1 MINNG
6 LFEDEFSDP
15 LPKVETKQSPNYSK
29 DLQTLPQKIQTTTF
43 AKLKYIQ
50 WIESNILGGWTQ
62 KNLEPLLSLMPE
74 VEGEKK
80 PSWRTIAR
88 WYSAYVNADKSILA
102 LIPNHQKKG
111 NRDRHTSTDKYFE
124 KSLARYL
131 VKEKPSVASA
141 YKYYADLIIIEND
154 SVIGST
160 LKPLTYKAFKNR
172 IDNLPQY
179 DIMIARYG
187 KRLADIAFNKVE
199 GHKRP
204 TRVLEKVEIDHT
216 PLDLILLDDEL
227 HIPLGRPTLTM
238 LVDVYSHCIV
248 GYYFSFSEPSYDAV
262 RRAMLNAM
270 KPKYEVAKLY
280 PDTINEWQCAGK
292 IETLVV
298 DNGAEFWSNSLELA
312 CEEIG
317 INTQYNPVA
326 KPWLKPFVERMFGTI
341 NTELLD
347 PVPGKTFSNILQKH
361 EYNPKKD
368 AIMRFTTFMQLFH
381 KWVVDV
387 YHKDSDSR
395 FKYIPSQLWEQGF
408 NTLPP
413 TVLNQEDLQ
422 QLDVVLSISKKR
434 ILRKGGI
441 RLENLSY
448 DSNELANYRKQFS
461 HKESLEVLIKL
472 NSDDISYIYVYL
484 DKLEHYIKVPCIDPS
499 GYTQGL
505 SLNQHKINIR
515 IHRDFV
521 SGAIDNVGLAKAR
534 MFIHNKIQSEFEVL
548 KHSPKSTKV
557 KGGKALAKH
566 QNVSSDNQKSITKS
580 STLVI
585 KETEEKTQPTDSWD
599 DFISDIDGF

>member
-1 MINNG
+1 MFN
-6 LFEDEFSDP
+6 DEFNQP
-15 LPKVETKQSPNYSK
+15 LPKVETKLRTNYAK
-29 DLQTLPQKIQTTTF
+29 DLEALPDKIKKTTF
-43 AKLKYIQ
+43 AKFKYIQ
-50 WIESNILGGWTQ
+50 WIEANILGGWTQ
-62 KNLEPLLSLMPE
+62 KNLEPLLKLMPE

-80 PSWRTIAR
+80 PNWRTAAR
-88 WYSAYVNADKSILA
+88 WYRAYTSADKNIMA
-102 LIPNHQKKG
+102 LVPRHHKKG
-111 NRDRHTSTDKYFE
+111 NRECNTSTNKFFE
-124 KSLARYL
+124 KALERYL
-131 VKEKPSVASA
+131 VKEKPSVSSA
-141 YKYYADLIIIEND
+141 YKFYKDLVTIEND
-154 SVIGST
+154 NFTGSD

-179 DIMIARYG
+179 EVMVARYG
-187 KRLADIAFNKVE
+187 KHLADIAFNKVE

-270 KPKYEVAKLY
+270 KPKSEVAKLY
-280 PDTINEWQCAGK
+280 PDTINEWNCNGK

-298 DNGAEFWSNSLELA
+298 DNGAEFWSNNLELA

-387 YHKDSDSR
+387 YHQDADSR

-408 NTLPP
+408 NILPP
-413 TVLNQEDLQ
+413 ALLSDADFQ
-422 QLDVVLSISKKR
+422 QLDIVLSVSNHR
-434 ILRKGGI
+434 MLRKGGI

-448 DSNELANYRKQFS
+448 DSSELANYRKQFS
-461 HKESLEVLIKL
+461 HKASQEVLVKL
-472 NSDDISYIYVYL
+472 NPDDISYIYVYL
-484 DKLEHYIKVPCIDPS
+484 DKLEHYIKVPCIDPN
-499 GYTQGL
+499 GYTQNL
-505 SLNQHKINIR
+505 SLNQHKINKR
-515 IHRDFV
+515 IHRDFI
-521 SGAIDNVGLAKAR
+521 SGSIDNVGLARAR
-534 MFIHNKIQSEFEVL
+534 MFIHNKIKSEFEEL
-548 KHSPKSTKV
+548 KNAPKKPKV

-566 QNVSSDNQKSITKS
+566 QNINSDSQKSIVQSKSVKTKKV
-580 STLVI
+580 TPR
-585 KETEEKTQPTDSWD
+585 EQPDQSWD
-599 DFISDIDGF
+599 DFTSDLGGF